1 MFVIFYNFLLTYQ
14 LLDRFRT
21 MKQYKCKINL
31 SRNRAGDGE
40 VYIDVHF
47 RRRVLEV
54 DAGQVFVVRLAQVKR
69 ELVVDRQLV

>member
-1 MFVIFYNFLLTYQ
+1 
-14 LLDRFRT
+14 

-31 SRNRAGDGE
+31 SRNRACDGE